1 MKHLKSGIPQDVIE
15 KTVREY
21 KQEGTLRYYRVTEC
35 FRNGTLVG
43 QRLYNQEGILVVETA
58 MKDGL
63 KHGREFT
70 WSDDGKLLLIEPYVR
85 GKIHGTANQYG
96 RNGKVMGRYTIIHG
110 TGFDVWRQE
119 NEDKTVFVSEIHS
132 LRDGFPNGYEWH
144 FASSKQDLWH
154 ESHWSMGKRHGIE
167 RIWNS
172 KGKLRRGYPKFYI
185 ADRAVSKQ
193 GYCNITLTDKSLPMF
208 QEIDNLPFRNFPR
221 AIKRLIA
228 S

>member
-1 MKHLKSGIPQDVIE
+1 MKNLKSGIPQDIIE

-21 KQEGTLRYYRVTEC
+21 KQEGKLRYYRVTDR

-43 QRLYNQEGILVVETA
+43 QRLYNHEGIMVVETA
-58 MKDGL
+58 MKDGH

-85 GKIHGTANQYG
+85 GKIHGTAKQYG
-96 RNGKVMGRYTIIHG
+96 RNGKVIGMYTIIHG

-132 LRDGFPNGYEWH
+132 LHDGFPNGYEWH

-154 ESHWSMGKRHGIE
+154 ESHWSMGKRNGIE
-167 RIWNS
+167 RIWNN

-193 GYCNITLTDKSLPMF
+193 GYRNITLTDKSLPIF